1 MESELVKIVRWYA
14 SSCQLAEKI
23 IQNLN
28 AEQLLKPRLLPSSI
42 QIFGRPCRQ
51 VAFAVLI
58 LPRRLLTNFLCTH
71 SGQGAPSLFDTKQW
85 FLICSKIRHPSG
97 CMTFYSDCFLLNWKV
112 ISWILSTTL
121 VATLPAMPYLSWWFR
136 ESYQPRFA
144 YQGRG
149 LLFWCSAGN
158 EFRNWIVLLCL
169 ISAWFTVADRTKTT
183 AAIFKIFCTS

>member
-97 CMTFYSDCFLLNWKV
+97 CMKFYSDCFLLNWKV

-121 VATLPAMPYLSWWFR
+121 VATLPAMPYLSWHSGHHIIAIFHRIRLSRSGFTILMQCRQWI
-136 ESYQPRFA
+136 SQ
-144 YQGRG
+144 
-149 LLFWCSAGN
+149 LNCSSVSN
-158 EFRNWIVLLCL
+158 FCL
-169 ISAWFTVADRTKTT
+169 IHSCRPD
-183 AAIFKIFCTS
+183 AIVKIFCPS